1 MRVSN
6 SAPGKGEGGNTVP
19 KVSIG
24 LKIEIPAG
32 WPRVSTMQGAESRLG
47 FSPLLLVGSDA
58 ETSTQWASCCSA
70 TTPTPPGYSGVA
82 PTGFRGLMQPFFSW
96 KDAHLNRSRE
106 AKGRREVP
114 FNSLAQYPGKL
125 QLQNCILGALRATSP
140 CGGEFQGNF
149 CRGFK
154 LQVEKKPLR
163 CTV

>member
-32 WPRVSTMQGAESRLG
+32 WPRVSTMQGAESRLE
-47 FSPLLLVGSDA
+47 FSPLLLVGSNA

-70 TTPTPPGYSGVA
+70 TTPTPPGYPGAA

-106 AKGRREVP
+106 AKGGKRSALQQLSSVSWKAAVTKLHPRCPKSNLTLRRGIPRE
-114 FNSLAQYPGKL
+114 FLQRIQTASGKKSL
-125 QLQNCILGALRATSP
+125 
-140 CGGEFQGNF
+140 
-149 CRGFK
+149 
-154 LQVEKKPLR
+154 
-163 CTV
+163 